1 MKYESEVKL
10 NLSAI
15 SEMFCDLSLSC
26 LDMSKVVNLLIHQP
40 AEKPVIDLLISE
52 RCFGVTQSSEA

>member
-1 MKYESEVKL
+1 
-10 NLSAI
+10 
-15 SEMFCDLSLSC
+15 MFCDLSLSC

-52 RCFGVTQSSEA
+52 RCFGVMQSPEA